1 VAHEYQGWLPLG
13 SLPYLKDVAPYYYE
27 WLGHPP
33 EDSWWDWA
41 EVRGRYDRVGAA
53 VLNLSG
59 RHDDAYGPEG
69 AVTNFS
75 GLITARR
82 DDPDPRT
89 HLWLGPWRHGVA
101 AITARKTGAIDFG
114 PEAAIDYDDELLDF
128 FDHYLRGVGNRYA
141 HDAPVRY
148 FLMGENRWLEAREW
162 PPEGVSIETR
172 WLSGDEDG
180 ELLDEPP
187 PMAGQATSV
196 FVADPEDPVSD
207 LVEAPGPQDYQAL
220 AGRDDLLTFDSAS
233 FTEPTAVVGAIEA
246 IIFASCNCRDFD
258 LWARV
263 YDVYPDGRAMNLMTP
278 GQDMIRASYRDA
290 YAGRQ
295 LLEPGRVYEL
305 RLTNLLTAN
314 LFAPGHRLRLQ
325 ISAAFAP
332 HFSTNLQTGESEV
345 TGSESQPAAIRIFH
359 DGGQASRLQLP
370 VIDRDDALNAS

>member
-1 VAHEYQGWLPLG
+1 
-13 SLPYLKDVAPYYYE
+13 
-27 WLGHPP
+27 
-33 EDSWWDWA
+33 
-41 EVRGRYDRVGAA
+41 
-53 VLNLSG
+53 
-59 RHDDAYGPEG
+59 
-69 AVTNFS
+69 
-75 GLITARR
+75 
-82 DDPDPRT
+82 
-89 HLWLGPWRHGVA
+89 
-101 AITARKTGAIDFG
+101 
-114 PEAAIDYDDELLDF
+114 
-128 FDHYLRGVGNRYA
+128 
-141 HDAPVRY
+141 
-148 FLMGENRWLEAREW
+148 
-162 PPEGVSIETR
+162 
-172 WLSGDEDG
+172 
-180 ELLDEPP
+180 
-187 PMAGQATSV
+187 MAGQATSV

-220 AGRDDLLTFDSAS
+220 AGRDDLLTFDSAP
-233 FTEPTAVVGAIEA
+233 FTETTAVVGAIEA

-290 YAGRQ
+290 NAGRQ

-325 ISAAFAP
+325 ISAALAP